1 MKKTAKPMKTPRQIR
16 SRVTVDS
23 ILQAATYIL
32 AKHDWSEFNTNKI
45 AEKAGVNIA
54 SVYQYFPSKES
65 ILAELHRRH
74 LDKMKEKA
82 TAIGIDELM
91 KKDLHS
97 VLKVLIG
104 ETIREH
110 KIDPKMHQLFST
122 KIPQSA
128 MDHRSDWDNKAE
140 KLLEKL
146 ILPKAKKLKNR
157 RFAVFFFRSGAHSI
171 IHDAI
176 ERHPEFLD
184 DPEFAE
190 ELLRL
195 FERYLNGN

>member
-1 MKKTAKPMKTPRQIR
+1 MRKSAKPKKAPRQNR
-16 SRVTVDS
+16 SKMTVDS

-32 AKHDWSEFNTNKI
+32 TKYDWSDFNTNKI

-54 SVYQYFPSKES
+54 SVYQYFPNKES

-74 LDKMKEKA
+74 LNKMKEKA
-82 TAIGIDELM
+82 ATVGIGELI

-97 VLKVLIG
+97 ILRILIE

-110 KIDPKMHQLFST
+110 KIEPKIHRLFST

-128 MDHRSDWDNKAE
+128 ADPHVNWDKKAE
-140 KLLEKL
+140 KFLEKL
-146 ILPKAKKLKNR
+146 LLPKAKKLKNKK
-157 RFAVFFFRSGAHSI
+157 FAAFFFRTGAHSI

-184 DPEFAE
+184 DPEFSE

-195 FERYLNGN
+195 FEGYFNSN